1 MESLVKQKENKW
13 FLQVTTH
20 DLNVMEFTLGE
31 KQNRFW
37 KKYFGKPRT
46 EIEKEIGEQF
56 DLRKVSFRK
65 KLGNYLLTSVGISY
79 DEEIVEIQMINP
91 NTFCH

>member
-20 DLNVMEFTLGE
+20 DLDVREFTLGE

-37 KKYFGKPRT
+37 KNYLGKPRT
-46 EIEKEIGEQF
+46 EIEKEIGEHF

-65 KLGNYLLTSVGISY
+65 KLGDYVLVSMGVCF
-79 DEEIVEIQMINP
+79 DDEIVVLAP